1 MLLLQ
6 GESSSAAQNQ
16 KDNSLVHTQL
26 QSLSPLLQCYQHLLP
41 PAATVLPAL
50 QRRVQCRQLGN
61 GNLEQSAMTPAA
73 ASILPPPRDKSHSQ
87 P

>member
-26 QSLSPLLQCYQHLLP
+26 QPLVPLLQCYQHPLP
-41 PAATVLPAL
+41 PA
-50 QRRVQCRQLGN
+50 LGAACTPCCLLYK
-61 GNLEQSAMTPAA
+61 GACSAG
-73 ASILPPPRDKSHSQ
+73 S
-87 P
+87 